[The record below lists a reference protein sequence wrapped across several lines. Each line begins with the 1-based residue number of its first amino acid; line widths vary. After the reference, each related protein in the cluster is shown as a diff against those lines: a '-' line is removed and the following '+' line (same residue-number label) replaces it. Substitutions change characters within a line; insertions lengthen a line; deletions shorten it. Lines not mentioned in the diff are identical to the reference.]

1 MTENYLIIEIPGEP
15 VAKGRP
21 RFCRNGHTFTPQK
34 TVDHEIRVNDAAR
47 KAVKDKGWKMV
58 PQGSP
63 VALEMV
69 FTMAMPK
76 GWSEKEREA
85 RNQSACAKKID
96 LDNICKLACDGL
108 NNSGIWHDDCQ
119 VTAIHAEKVWGD
131 TGHTIITVV
140 EL

>member
-1 MTENYLIIEIPGEP
+1 MISNYLILEIPGEP

-76 GWSEKEREA
+76 GWSEKKRA
-85 RNQSACAKKID
+85 AMQGHACPKKPD
-96 LDNICKLACDGL
+96 TDNLIKCADGL

>member
-1 MTENYLIIEIPGEP
+1 MIANYLIIEIPGEP

-21 RFCRNGHTFTPQK
+21 RVCRNGHTYTPAK
-34 TVDHEIRVNDAAR
+34 TVNHEIAINDAAR

-63 VALEMV
+63 VAIEAV

-76 GWSEKEREA
+76 GWSKKEREA
-85 RNQSACAKKID
+85 RNQSACPKTPDID
-96 LDNICKLACDGL
+96 NLCKLVCDGL
-108 NNSGIWHDDCQ
+108 NNSGVWYDDAQ
-119 VTAIHAEKVWGD
+119 VTAIHAEKVWGEI
-131 TGHTIITVV
+131 GHTIITVV